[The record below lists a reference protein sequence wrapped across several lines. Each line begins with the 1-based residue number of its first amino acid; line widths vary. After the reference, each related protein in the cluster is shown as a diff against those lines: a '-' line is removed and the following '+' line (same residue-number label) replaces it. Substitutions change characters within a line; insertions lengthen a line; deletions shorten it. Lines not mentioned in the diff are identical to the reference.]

1 MDLGPIDLTHADSG
15 LSAITGAAPALAV
28 RPHTADSADARPDSV
43 ATHFGDV
50 SAADIAK
57 LTELIGRSLSA
68 PGGAHLHELVRSA
81 ESPRIDPIQNSTR
94 SGLEQDLRRHAGLA
108 QLDAEGRLEM
118 AEQRL
123 GLAGLDRLSGW
134 QMKPETMV
142 AIAHRIFDAGGPA
155 NYARAAVLAQIVIDG
170 TQWAPGVN
178 GVELAAQE
186 SVRSRSSDGSR
197 PTRETPLTL
206 SSWLGQRIAVHVK
219 SLWLRA
225 PLLVLLLW
233 WLAIGITGGVGSS
246 LWRKLSLSTW
256 PGSLSAL
263 AFDAWGIGF
272 LFLVLLGFY
281 ARVRHVRF

>member
-1 MDLGPIDLTHADSG
+1 MGPIDLTRADSVPA
-15 LSAITGAAPALAV
+15 AITGAVPARAL
-28 RPHTADSADARPDSV
+28 RPHTADSADVRPDSV
-43 ATHFGDV
+43 VTQFGNV

-57 LTELIGRSLSA
+57 LTELVGRSLSA
-68 PGGAHLHELVRSA
+68 PLGAHQHELARSA
-81 ESPRIDPIQNSTR
+81 GSPRIDPIQDPTR
-94 SGLEQDLRRHAGLA
+94 SGLEQDLHRHAALA
-108 QLDAEGRLEM
+108 RLDAEGRLTL
-118 AEQRL
+118 AEQRA
-123 GLAGLDRLSGW
+123 GLNGLDRLSGW
-134 QMKPETMV
+134 QMRPETMV

-186 SVRSRSSDGSR
+186 SVRARSSDGSQ
-197 PTRETPLTL
+197 PTRETLQAL
-206 SSWLGQRIAVHVK
+206 SLWLGQRIAVLVR

-225 PLLVLLLW
+225 PLLVLLLS
-233 WLAIGITGGVGSS
+233 WLALGITGGVGSL

-263 AFDAWGIGF
+263 AFDAWGLGF